1 MAAEET
7 TTTVVVKRPRL
18 ESDVSDGPVACIL
31 CWNPVQYFA
40 MGKCNHKNV
49 CHKCSLRI
57 RLIMK
62 DKKCSICKTELLEIV
77 VSSDMSITWDQVA
90 EKDFISDKEDSSIF
104 YEDNKAKAAG
114 MQLRSLQC
122 LMYQCT
128 TA

>member
-1 MAAEET
+1 
-7 TTTVVVKRPRL
+7 
-18 ESDVSDGPVACIL
+18 
-31 CWNPVQYFA
+31 
-40 MGKCNHKNV
+40 
-49 CHKCSLRI
+49 
-57 RLIMK
+57 MK